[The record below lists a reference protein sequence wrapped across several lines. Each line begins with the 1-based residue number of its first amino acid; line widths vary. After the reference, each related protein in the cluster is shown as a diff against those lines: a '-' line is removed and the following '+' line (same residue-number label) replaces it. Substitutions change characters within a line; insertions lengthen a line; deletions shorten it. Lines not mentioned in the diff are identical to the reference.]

1 MTTWNVVNGTNNNAT
16 GLAFALAN
24 AADGDIINLAAG
36 TYDTGGGAFVVS
48 AAVTINGP
56 KAGQNG
62 DAALRGF
69 NEAQFTSAIEIAH
82 NGVTIN
88 GIMMTASS
96 GVVVDS
102 SVANTT
108 IESTLFTDS
117 TPNSHTGL
125 TLSAAATNVSVHNNA
140 FAGYNTGVF
149 LADTST
155 GSIHDNTFAEVNG
168 TVGIETQAT
177 AVTIA
182 TNLFHDESKGGPAVV
197 SEPTGTTID
206 ASSYILS
213 SNTVDPLTGA
223 HAINITLQSAG
234 ALSVTGT
241 VFDDLIAAQDGVA
254 HVGGMTIN
262 AGAGND
268 EVDGGAGNDTIDGGA
283 GNDTLHG
290 AGGTDTVSFASSG
303 AAVTASLASG
313 TSTSTGANNAG
324 SDTFDGF
331 ENITGSDFGD
341 TLTGDDNA
349 NAISGGAGDDIIT
362 GGKGTDTL
370 HGGAGNDTFVI
381 ATSTDT
387 TSGETYDGGADTDT
401 LSIQATADFT
411 GATLTAIEK
420 LTFSGAADTT
430 VTFTDGQLG
439 GGDLSGT
446 LAVTGSAKA
455 DNIIV
460 NVGAGA
466 TVDLS
471 GWTFTG
477 WTAGTDTITI
487 NGTSGA
493 TKITGSSQNDTIN
506 GGSGVDTVD
515 GGSGDDTITGN
526 GGADSLTGGAGNDT
540 LVGDQ
545 SDTLLD
551 GGANNDTL
559 QIGASFTN
567 IGDAQ
572 IVGIENVVLTT
583 GGTTLDLHKQ
593 TEGFT
598 ITGSSGADTITGGTA
613 ADAINSGG
621 GDDVINYTV
630 GDGADAIDGGSTGE
644 TAGDTLNI
652 VGTAAGETLAVT
664 VFGNKV
670 IGFGGGATVTNVEH
684 VTLDL
689 LGGTDTLDYTGSAQA
704 LSVDLGNN
712 NATGFDNGSVSG
724 VENVTGS
731 SKDDSLTG
739 DGNANVLT
747 GAAGNDTLTGGGGK
761 DTLSGGAGNDIF
773 VVAAGDTASGETYD
787 GGANTD
793 TLQVTGT
800 ADFTGASLLGIENL
814 TFKTSG
820 AATVTLTAAQ
830 LGGANLAAA
839 LAVTASAND
848 DHIVINAASASTIDL
863 SAWGF
868 TQWGASG
875 SDTITINV
883 STGADTITGSA
894 VDDII
899 NAGQGTDSVAGGGG
913 NDTINYVAGDG
924 ADTIDGGAG
933 SADKLE
939 ISGTGGND
947 SVSVVVSSDTV
958 TKVGGGSI
966 SNIEQVDL
974 DLGAGTDT
982 VDFTGTTQAL
992 TVDLSAGTATGF
1004 NSFNNVENVTG
1015 GSNDDAL
1022 TGDTQDNVLV
1032 GAAGNDTIDGGD
1044 GNDTLTG
1051 GTGLDTLTGG
1061 NGNDTFVV
1069 AAGDVVSGETYNG
1082 GANTDTLELTG
1093 SADFTG
1099 TTLKSIEA
1107 LTFSTAATATAT
1119 FTSSQIGAT
1128 GVSSG
1133 LTVTGDSH
1141 VNNIV
1146 VNLDSASVD
1155 LSGWTLNTWT
1165 AGTDTVTINGTAA
1178 TETITGSAQND
1189 VITGGAGADIIN
1201 GGGGD
1206 DTINYV
1212 SGDGA
1217 TTIDGGA
1224 GTGDTLAVT
1233 GTAGND
1239 AIVAIVTGGKVLNLD
1254 GGNISNVENITLDLG
1269 GGTDTLDYTGSAG
1282 NLTVDLGAG
1291 NATGFKAGSVQHVE
1305 NVIGSTGADTLT
1317 GDGNDNTFT
1326 GSGGNDIITGG
1337 AGTDTAV
1344 FTGNKAD
1351 YTFTPGGTTVVDTVG
1366 GRDGTDTLSGVE
1378 LLQFAE
1384 GTVSFLALPTA
1395 PGAPAVAENAGGGI
1409 NASEASDGTAVVVSL
1424 SGTGA
1429 IAGDTLTVNW
1439 GGKTV
1444 THTVTSGEIT
1454 GNSATVT
1461 VPAGTITAQGD
1472 GTFNVTA
1479 NLTHPFGTAG
1489 ANSSATS
1496 VTVDTAA
1503 PTATVAISAIA
1514 TDSGTA
1520 GDFITNDTSLTVTG
1534 TNTTLGVGETVQVSS
1549 DGGTTWSNA
1558 TQSDATHWSLVDGTT
1573 HNASFTYSVRVVDTA
1588 GNVDANTAS
1597 QAVTIDT
1604 TAPNAPT
1611 AVTLTPVGGTV
1622 VANTVNDTNTNLDI
1636 SATITAGQ
1644 ATGGTAE
1651 FYVGATLIGT
1661 DSSIGAGDTTVTF
1674 TTSDGTPTTA
1684 ELQAAIAAGGV
1695 VTVKLLDVAG
1705 NSATS
1710 SVANPTLTVDY
1721 TAPNA
1726 PTAPDMTA
1734 ATDNGASNTD
1744 NSTSDTTPTFTGTA
1758 EAGSTIK
1765 LYDGATLIG
1774 SGTEAQYESGITV
1787 SALSL
1792 GSHTITAK
1800 ATDAAGNV
1808 STASSGLAVTIVT
1821 AGNVING
1828 SASNDTIDAKHGPV
1842 NAPLSTATS
1851 GVDIIH
1857 GNDGNDKISGLGGDD
1872 QLFGDAG
1879 NDTLNGGDGNDTP

>member
-1 MTTWNVVNGTNNNAT
+1 NFGSAP
-16 GLAFALAN
+16 
-24 AADGDIINLAAG
+24 
-36 TYDTGGGAFVVS
+36 GGPIAPS
-48 AAVTINGP
+48 T
-56 KAGQNG
+56 
-62 DAALRGF
+62 
-69 NEAQFTSAIEIAH
+69 AIL
-82 NGVTIN
+82 
-88 GIMMTASS
+88 
-96 GVVVDS
+96 VDPG
-102 SVANTT
+102 VANTT
-108 IESTLFTDS
+108 IECTLFTE
-117 TPNSHTGL
+117 NSPHSDNGL
-125 TLSAAATNVSVHNNA
+125 TIDQATNVDVHNNA
-140 FAGYNTGVF
+140 FAGYGFGVSVV
-149 LADTST
+149 DGST
-155 GSIHDNTFAEVNG
+155 GSIHDNTFAEVTG
-168 TVGIETQAT
+168 TEGILTKST

-182 TNLFHDESKGGPAVV
+182 NNLFHNESDGGPAVV
-197 SEPTGTTID
+197 SEPTATTVD

-213 SNTVDPLTGA
+213 SNTVDALDAGQPISIVVQVVNATDAL
-223 HAINITLQSAG
+223 NIK
-234 ALSVTGT
+234 GT
-241 VFDDLIAAQDGVA
+241 TFDDSILTSDDPFFTP
-254 HVGGMTIN
+254 GGHNGSITVD

-268 EVDGGAGNDTIDGGA
+268 VVDGGAGNDTIDGGA

-290 AGGTDTVSFASSG
+290 FGGTDTVSFASSG

-324 SDTFDGF
+324 SDTFDNF

-341 TLTGDDNA
+341 TLTGDGNG

-362 GGKGTDTL
+362 GGDGADVLT
-370 HGGAGNDTFVI
+370 GGAGNDTFVI
-381 ATSTDT
+381 ATNKDA
-387 TSGETYDGGADTDT
+387 GGGGDVYDGGFDTDT
-401 LSIQATADFT
+401 LLIQADADFSSS
-411 GATLTAIEK
+411 TLTSIEK

-446 LAVTGSAKA
+446 LAVTGSAKV
-455 DNIIV
+455 DHIV
-460 NVGAGA
+460 VTVGAGA

-487 NGTSGA
+487 NGSTGA

-506 GGSGVDTVD
+506 GGSGIDTVD

-551 GGANNDTL
+551 GGANNDRL

-567 IGDAQ
+567 SSDAQ

-630 GDGADAIDGGSTGE
+630 GDGADAIDGGTTGE
-644 TAGDTLNI
+644 TTGDTLNI

-704 LSVDLGNN
+704 LSVDLGNK

-747 GAAGNDTLTGGGGK
+747 GAAGNDTLTGGAGK
-761 DTLSGGAGNDIF
+761 DTLSGGANSDIF
-773 VVAAGDTASGETYD
+773 IVGTGDAVSGETYD
-787 GGANTD
+787 GGAGND
-793 TLQVTGT
+793 TLKVTGD
-800 ADFTGASLLGIENL
+800 ADFTDSSLLSIENL
-814 TFKTSG
+814 TFNTSG

-830 LGGANLAAA
+830 LGGTNLAAA

-863 SAWGF
+863 SAWSF

-875 SDTITINV
+875 TDTITING
-883 STGADTITGSA
+883 STGADTITGS
-894 VDDII
+894 VKDDII

-924 ADTIDGGAG
+924 ADTINGDGGTGTAG

-939 ISGTGGND
+939 ISGTGTD

-974 DLGAGTDT
+974 DLGAGTDS

-992 TVDLSAGTATGF
+992 TVDLSTGTATGF
-1004 NSFNNVENVTG
+1004 NTFNNVENVTG

-1022 TGDTQDNVLV
+1022 TGDAQDNVLV

-1069 AAGDVVSGETYNG
+1069 AAGDVVTGETYDG

-1155 LSGWTLNTWT
+1155 LSGRTLNTWT

-1217 TTIDGGA
+1217 TTIDGGTT
-1224 GTGDTLAVT
+1224 GETSGDTIVVT
-1233 GTAGND
+1233 GTAGTD
-1239 AIVAIVTGGKVLNLD
+1239 TIAAIVTSGKVLNLD

-1351 YTFTPGGTTVVDTVG
+1351 YTFTPGGSTVVDTVG

-1378 LLQFAE
+1378 LLQFAD
-1384 GTVSFLALPTA
+1384 GTVSFLAPPTA
-1395 PGAPAVAENAGGGI
+1395 PGAPAVAENAGG
-1409 NASEASDGTAVVVSL
+1409 
-1424 SGTGA
+1424 
-1429 IAGDTLTVNW
+1429 
-1439 GGKTV
+1439 
-1444 THTVTSGEIT
+1444 
-1454 GNSATVT
+1454 
-1461 VPAGTITAQGD
+1461 
-1472 GTFNVTA
+1472 
-1479 NLTHPFGTAG
+1479 
-1489 ANSSATS
+1489 
-1496 VTVDTAA
+1496 
-1503 PTATVAISAIA
+1503 
-1514 TDSGTA
+1514 
-1520 GDFITNDTSLTVTG
+1520 
-1534 TNTTLGVGETVQVSS
+1534 
-1549 DGGTTWSNA
+1549 
-1558 TQSDATHWSLVDGTT
+1558 
-1573 HNASFTYSVRVVDTA
+1573 
-1588 GNVDANTAS
+1588 
-1597 QAVTIDT
+1597 
-1604 TAPNAPT
+1604 
-1611 AVTLTPVGGTV
+1611 
-1622 VANTVNDTNTNLDI
+1622 
-1636 SATITAGQ
+1636 
-1644 ATGGTAE
+1644 
-1651 FYVGATLIGT
+1651 
-1661 DSSIGAGDTTVTF
+1661 
-1674 TTSDGTPTTA
+1674 
-1684 ELQAAIAAGGV
+1684 
-1695 VTVKLLDVAG
+1695 
-1705 NSATS
+1705 
-1710 SVANPTLTVDY
+1710 
-1721 TAPNA
+1721 
-1726 PTAPDMTA
+1726 
-1734 ATDNGASNTD
+1734 
-1744 NSTSDTTPTFTGTA
+1744 
-1758 EAGSTIK
+1758 
-1765 LYDGATLIG
+1765 
-1774 SGTEAQYESGITV
+1774 
-1787 SALSL
+1787 
-1792 GSHTITAK
+1792 
-1800 ATDAAGNV
+1800 
-1808 STASSGLAVTIVT
+1808 
-1821 AGNVING
+1821 
-1828 SASNDTIDAKHGPV
+1828 
-1842 NAPLSTATS
+1842 
-1851 GVDIIH
+1851 
-1857 GNDGNDKISGLGGDD
+1857 
-1872 QLFGDAG
+1872 
-1879 NDTLNGGDGNDTP
+1879 